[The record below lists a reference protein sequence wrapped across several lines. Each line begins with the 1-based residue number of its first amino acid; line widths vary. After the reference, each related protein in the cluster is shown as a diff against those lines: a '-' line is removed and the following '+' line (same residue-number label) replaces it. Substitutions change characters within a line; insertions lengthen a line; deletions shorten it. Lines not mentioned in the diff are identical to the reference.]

1 MKFYLAVNSN
11 NGTPRRYIVCKFAE
25 LVSAVRMTNEVV
37 IGATILD
44 RGSRNWAHVEYDY
57 TPQLRALLQE
67 AMLSPDMT
75 VRLSGSNTMVFKE
88 MDRTERNWLIGGG
101 GKEAFRNIQHEIF
114 RDLNSG
120 YKSRKWESI
129 IDKMQTRL
137 SGDKPKASIHYRN
150 SQYQTDLSYRVQDY
164 KNLRAL
170 YKDLGAVVRKAIK
183 DSDTGALATYI
194 VDIVGD
200 DLRHSVFRK
209 IQELLDSN
217 HNLDIGVTLTDC
229 DHYVLNEDVIHIG
242 RLGRGTACENC
253 HYDNVV
259 HCEDGGYEDWRDNL
273 YYHERDD
280 LYYSYEEEEDDYDSD
295 DNENEPNQLMSYSTN
310 VLDIL
315 EPDHSIASSTHGDFL
330 MGIELEMCTRDMSVN
345 SAVQDV
351 RARLGEEYCIVKS
364 DGSLPENGMEIVSA
378 PRGLAE
384 HVKRFTAWDIDSDYR
399 AWNTGKC
406 GMHIHVHS
414 KAFTGLTLGKFLML
428 VNSDENALFIKQ
440 IAGRH
445 PLYDSQARD
454 YCASEQQEIL
464 DNPMHAIKG
473 KYSSRYRMVNCENL
487 TRSERDRLG
496 LTCDIGKSF
505 NTIELRIF
513 RASLK
518 KTRLLAQ
525 IEFTHALVMFCRV
538 ASWRD
543 LNQTEFKEWHENREL
558 KQPSFIKWL
567 KNTNNQYPNLCDW
580 YGIRRRPNAKNSAP
594 ASVNCADTTSI

>member
-1 MKFYLAVNSN
+1 MKIYLAINNN
-11 NGTPRRYIVCKFAE
+11 NGTPRRYIVMTFAGITS
-25 LVSAVRMTNEVV
+25 VVRLGHEVV
-37 IGATILD
+37 IGATTLERHRVNHWTSIDPDYINDLRDALD
-44 RGSRNWAHVEYDY
+44 SS
-57 TPQLRALLQE
+57 LRVPEMAVNG
-67 AMLSPDMT
+67 MT
-75 VRLSGSNTMVFKE
+75 FRK
-88 MDRTERNWLIGGG
+88 MDATERNWLIGGG
-101 GKEAFRNIQHEIF
+101 GKEAFHKLQYDIYAT
-114 RDLNSG
+114 L
-120 YKSRKWESI
+120 YSRKAGKWNDLT
-129 IDKMQTRL
+129 DKIKMRL
-137 SGDKPKASIHYRN
+137 SGQRPSAYIHYH
-150 SQYQTDLSYRVQDY
+150 QVTYQTDLHYRVTEYRSQRHFY
-164 KNLRAL
+164 KQ
-170 YKDLGAVVRKAIK
+170 LGIYVREAIK
-183 DSDTGALATYI
+183 DRDINDLANYI
-194 VDIVGD
+194 VDYASDNGISA
-200 DLRHSVFRK
+200 RVFRDLK
-209 IQELLDSN
+209 DTLVLK

-229 DHYVLNEDVIHIG
+229 DHYVLHEDAVHIG
-242 RLGRGTACENC
+242 PRGRGRACNSCYE
-253 HYDNVV
+253 DNVV
-259 HCEDGGYEDWRDNL
+259 DCEDGGYQTW
-273 YYHERDD
+273 RDD
-280 LYYSYEEEEDDYDSD
+280 LYYHESNGCYYSYEADEDDYDSD

-315 EPDHSIASSTHGDFL
+315 EPDISINSSTHGDFR

-351 RARLGEEYCIVKS
+351 RARLGEEYCIVKA
-364 DGSLPENGMEIVSA
+364 DGSLPSNGMEIVSA

-384 HVKRFTAWDIDSDYR
+384 HIKRFTAWDIDSDYR

-428 VNSDENALFIKQ
+428 VNSDENAVFIRQ

-445 PLYDSQARD
+445 PLHDSQARD

-487 TRSERDRLG
+487 TRAERDRLG

-513 RASLK
+513 KASLK

-543 LNQTEFKEWHENREL
+543 LNQTEFKEWHENRDL

-594 ASVNCADTTSI
+594 ASINCADTTSI

>member
-1 MKFYLAVNSN
+1 MKLYLATNIS
-11 NGTPRRYIVCKFAE
+11 NGTPRRYILLTFAGITTA
-25 LVSAVRMTNEVV
+25 LKLSSDVI
-37 IGATILD
+37 IGATVLD
-44 RGSRNWAHVEYDY
+44 RHQTNWAFVDY
-57 TPQLRALLQE
+57 SYVTDLREMLAWVVLHPSTPSVHG
-67 AMLSPDMT
+67 M
-75 VRLSGSNTMVFKE
+75 FIKE
-88 MDRTERNWLIGGG
+88 MDKTERNWLMGVC
-101 GKEAFRNIQHEIF
+101 GKDAFKHLQHEIYNS
-114 RDLNSG
+114 LGSG
-120 YKSRKWESI
+120 YKSRKWDNI
-129 IDKMQTRL
+129 ITKKLLRL
-137 SGDKPKASIHYRN
+137 SGDKESANIHYHQVTYPTN
-150 SQYQTDLSYRVQDY
+150 LHYRVTEYRSQRDFY
-164 KNLRAL
+164 KQ
-170 YKDLGAVVRKAIK
+170 LGIYVREAIK
-183 DSDTGALATYI
+183 DRDINDLANHI
-194 VDIVGD
+194 VDYASDNVINSRVFH
-200 DLRHSVFRK
+200 DLK
-209 IQELLDSN
+209 DMLILK

-229 DHYVLNEDVIHIG
+229 DHYVLNEHAVHIG
-242 RLGRGTACENC
+242 PRGRGRACDSCYE
-253 HYDNVV
+253 DNVV
-259 HCEDGGYEDWRDNL
+259 DCEDGGYQTW
-273 YYHERDD
+273 RDD
-280 LYYSYEEEEDDYDSD
+280 LYYHESDGNYYTYEEDDVDDYDSD
-295 DNENEPNQLMSYSTN
+295 NNDNEPNQLMSYSTN

-315 EPDHSIASSTHGDFL
+315 EPDISINSSTHGDFR

-364 DGSLPENGMEIVSA
+364 DGSLPNNGMEIVSA

-384 HVKRFTAWDIDSDYR
+384 HIRRFTAWDIDSDYR

-428 VNSDENALFIKQ
+428 VNSDENAVFIRQ

-445 PLYDSQARD
+445 PLHDSQARD
-454 YCASEQQEIL
+454 YCASEQQAIL
-464 DNPMHAIKG
+464 DNPLHAIKG

-487 TRSERDRLG
+487 TRAERDRLG

-513 RASLK
+513 KASLK

-543 LNQTEFKEWHENREL
+543 LNQNEFKAWHENRDL

-567 KNTNNQYPNLCDW
+567 KSTNNQYPNLCDW

-594 ASVNCADTTSI
+594 ASVTCADTTSI